1 MIGKCIDGVLFYQ
14 FDCELGTVTRF
25 YLDEAYTE
33 GVEAIL
39 QDSWGILVPTSS
51 VGQSYRF
58 DPQMIQSI

>member
-39 QDSWGILVPTSS
+39 QDS
-51 VGQSYRF
+51 
-58 DPQMIQSI
+58 